1 MNSIDT
7 TVACILFGFA
17 SIIFIAVA
25 KKINLGTRFF
35 LRFLN
40 YNELVILL
48 IKLDAENIGDE
59 WKDFRTT
66 KFTFVDWRIS
76 TTDKFKTLIIL
87 EMVRRKKSMFTI
99 SSGLL
104 EQTKAYYLPKADK
117 IMETFAKHLIWCCKK
132 GIFPDIQDLRILVKN
147 ELGKFTGLK
156 HKTHKKLIDSVGLL
170 VLKTIKEATSWKEV
184 SAQVLEIAEFV
195 VKESDYLNDDTI
207 PISVFCKEKRQLE
220 QTPT

>member
-1 MNSIDT
+1 MNT
-7 TVACILFGFA
+7 TYTLVIVGLVILT
-17 SIIFIAVA
+17 IFILIA
-25 KKINLGTRFF
+25 KNSGLGARFF
-35 LRFLN
+35 LRFLDF
-40 YNELVILL
+40 NELVILL
-48 IKLDAENIGDE
+48 IKLDGSSAGD
-59 WKDFRTT
+59 WKDFSCNSLAYT
-66 KFTFVDWRIS
+66 DWNHS

-117 IMETFAKHLIWCCKK
+117 IMGAFARHLIWCCKK
-132 GIFPDIQDLRILVKN
+132 GVFPDIRDLRILVKN
-147 ELGKFTGLK
+147 DLGKFTGLK
-156 HKTHKKLIDSVGLL
+156 HKTQKKLIDSVGLL

-184 SAQVLEIAEFV
+184 SNQVLEIAEFV
-195 VKESDYLNDDTI
+195 VKESDYLSDDTI